1 MKKIAIMLLSA
12 MLVFSFVAC
21 SNTGRTV
28 NTLDAVPLTT
38 ANSSGDD
45 FWTSSTVKPDAF
57 GTVAFGNNGV
67 VGGTLKPVEG
77 FTEFNTAVTEE
88 QSGYYFGILI
98 QNAEELA
105 DATMTL
111 LKNGA
116 ASEDKTDM
124 AFDDQIVF
132 RVADLAE
139 GDADPVL
146 NANTWGVRVT
156 KGNATYE
163 ATFDLSGVELAKG
176 AE

>member
-12 MLVFSFVAC
+12 MVVFSFVAC

-38 ANSSGDD
+38 ANSSDD
-45 FWTSSTVKPDAF
+45 NFWDSTTVKPDDF

-77 FTEFNTAVTEE
+77 FTEFNTAATEE
-88 QSGYYFGILI
+88 QSGYYFGILV
-98 QNAEELA
+98 QTKDLEG
-105 DATMTL
+105 ATMTL

-139 GDADPVL
+139 GEEDPVL

-163 ATFDLSGVELAKG
+163 ATFDLSGVELAKA

>member
-1 MKKIAIMLLSA
+1 MTLRTVAAAICIAA
-12 MLVFSFVAC
+12 AAAC